1 MSPSTG
7 TFTTMDTYQRSI
19 FDPVSLHKYL
29 YANANPV
36 MNSDPSGY
44 FTLSDYGAAE
54 AGKVPIEEAE
64 TMSAKLA
71 HAVFKSVI
79 SGFGFSLLDAY
90 RQWRTTG
97 TVDISHVID
106 TFFLAT
112 GTSLFFGVTYILGY
126 ALQST
131 IILTALG
138 GSSAIFAGAGL
149 AQSVADGIAGKFD
162 LAVIDIL
169 FAAGAVK
176 GAKECYDRT
185 LEVATAKNT
194 AKTST
199 DISVENSFTASNL
212 KNGTLSN
219 YEARKWYLEQERKIP
234 DMIDRNKPLIDQA
247 KQAFNLRN
255 QFRTQARELMADRK
269 AAAELYKND
278 PNMTWEEIVQKY
290 RDRGLEGNEIYKA
303 ILESATHSRKSVN
316 EALGLGDY

>member
-1 MSPSTG
+1 M
-7 TFTTMDTYQRSI
+7 
-19 FDPVSLHKYL
+19 
-29 YANANPV
+29 
-36 MNSDPSGY
+36 
-44 FTLSDYGAAE
+44 
-54 AGKVPIEEAE
+54 
-64 TMSAKLA
+64 
-71 HAVFKSVI
+71 
-79 SGFGFSLLDAY
+79 
-90 RQWRTTG
+90 
-97 TVDISHVID
+97 
-106 TFFLAT
+106 
-112 GTSLFFGVTYILGY
+112 
-126 ALQST
+126 QST

-149 AQSVADGIAGKFD
+149 AQSVADGIAGKSD

-199 DISVENSFTASNL
+199 NISVENSFTASNL